1 MALATAL
8 TERRT
13 AVDDVYEHLHEQ
25 IATLKLKPGDR
36 ISEAEIAAQ
45 FAISRQPVRDLS
57 LIHI

>member
-36 ISEAEIAAQ
+36 TRVWLET
-45 FAISRQPVRDLS
+45 RN
-57 LIHI
+57 